1 MSQPVRRRNQKDVD
15 IVDTEALTDEMLLS
29 ITTSTLSEY
38 LTLTPEDA
46 TQSEDVLHI
55 LTYASVEQIS
65 LEEACHQLEDVPS
78 PNTVRSQLNE
88 SVLKEIETL
97 EENINAAL
105 LSQWPRRMTKKAHKV
120 AMDLVLIP
128 YHGLP
133 EEEDDEIR
141 RGKAKSGTTH
151 FHCYATAYVIKRNKR
166 ITLAMTYVRGTDTLV
181 KVLERLLNRLNGLK
195 IRCRSL
201 LLDKEFYTVAVVR
214 YLKKKVSSFIIPV
227 VHRGRSGG
235 SRKLLVGKSSYKTT
249 YTMTSQKEGEE
260 TFGVWV
266 VVKYAKGKYGRSER
280 VYFAY
285 AVYQPKC
292 ELHFLYEEYRLR
304 FGIESTYR
312 LMNRIRAKTNSR
324 RPIYRLLLVGIA
336 FVLQN
341 IWVMVKWTYL
351 SIPRRGGRLV
361 LNRDFPLNRFCLF
374 LSEGVKE
381 IYGVVRSIPILS

>member
-1 MSQPVRRRNQKDVD
+1 MSQPIGRQKQKEVD
-15 IVDTEALTDEMLLS
+15 IVDKESLTDEMLLS
-29 ITTSTLSEY
+29 LTTETLAEY
-38 LTLTPEDA
+38 LILTPDDA

-65 LEEACHQLEDVPS
+65 LEEACHQLKDVS
-78 PNTVRSQLNE
+78 CPNTVRSQLNE
-88 SVLKEIETL
+88 SVLTEIERV
-97 EENINAAL
+97 EANINSAL
-105 LSQWPRRMTKKAHKV
+105 ASQLPRQMTKKAHKV

-166 ITLAMTYVRGTDTLV
+166 ITLAMTYVRGNDTLV
-181 KVLERLLNRLNGLK
+181 EILERLLSRLGQVK
-195 IRCRSL
+195 IRLRSL
-201 LLDKEFYTVAVVR
+201 LLDKEFYTVAVIR
-214 YLKKKVSSFIIPV
+214 FLKKKVSSFIIPV

-235 SRKLLVGKSSYKTT
+235 SRKLLLGKSSYKTT

-260 TFGVWV
+260 TFDVWV
-266 VVKYAKGKYGRSER
+266 VVKYAKGKYGHQGRE
-280 VYFAY
+280 YFAY

-292 ELHFLYEEYRLR
+292 ELHQLYEEYRLR

-312 LMNRIRAKTNSR
+312 LMNRIRARTNSR

-341 IWVMVKWTYL
+341 IWVMVKWIYL

-361 LNRDFPLNRFCLF
+361 LNRDFPINRFWLHKLF
-374 LSEGVKE
+374 VLIAHGFD
-381 IYGVVRSIPILS
+381 GF